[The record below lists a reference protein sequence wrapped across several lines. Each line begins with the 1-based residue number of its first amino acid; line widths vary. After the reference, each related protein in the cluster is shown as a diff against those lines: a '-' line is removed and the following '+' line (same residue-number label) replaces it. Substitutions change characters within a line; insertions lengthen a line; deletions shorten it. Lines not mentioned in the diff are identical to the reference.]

1 MCELRVCIPFFIIII
16 TRELDSTLQINHKMS
31 ASNDELLFIAAMDG
45 KLAKVIEL
53 LSKGTGTGYRNKV
66 SYESY
71 VYYFNSVDDD
81 GDNDDAD
88 DDYVCC

>member
-1 MCELRVCIPFFIIII
+1 
-16 TRELDSTLQINHKMS
+16 MS
-31 ASNDELLFIAAMDG
+31 ASNDKLLFIAAMDG
-45 KLAKVIEL
+45 KLEEVKEL

-71 VYYFNSVDDD
+71 VYYYNSVDDD
-81 GDNDDAD
+81 GDNDDD